1 MDGQPLLIILSHDEL
16 QKAFGG
22 VDGVRKAFDS
32 LRSKA
37 KKARLPGVSI
47 AACTGPGGHLG
58 DLARS
63 GYTLLT
69 GYNYPL
75 GWLNGGGSQPF
86 RKLIEGSKRIF
97 NQFAEQAP
105 LPYVPAITAGWD
117 RRPWEQGQM
126 PPEKMS
132 AWYPDR
138 TPKQV
143 EEFLRLGVRWMDEH
157 PDKTTPQRLIL
168 IYAWNENGEGGYLT
182 PTKKNGTKYLKAVQ
196 RAIAEGEMPWVKVA
210 EDKHGFILSPS
221 GQPFVPWGF
230 NYDHDEEGRLLEDY
244 WEKEWP
250 KVEADFQEM
259 KQLGANVARVHLQLD
274 KFMTSPDKANEAA
287 LDRLDRLVALSEK
300 VGIYLDIT
308 GLACYRKRS
317 VPKWYD
323 RLGEKERW
331 DVQARFWEAVVRR
344 CAKSPAIFC
353 YDLMNEP
360 VVPGG
365 RRNAGDW
372 LGPPFMGAECGYFV
386 QCITLDQADRP
397 RPDIAR
403 QWCHKLAEAIRRHDQ
418 RHLITVGLVPW
429 SLDRPGLTSGFV
441 PKQIAPELDFIAA
454 HLYPET
460 GKVDE
465 TLDTLKGFSV
475 GKPVVIE
482 EMFPLNCSILEF
494 ERFIDKGRKTASGWI
509 GFYWGK
515 TPEECRKSHTIQDS
529 MVLGWLEFFQRKTQ
543 AITGQAQ
550 DNDKRENNK

>member
-1 MDGQPLLIILSHDEL
+1 MIFFSPDEL

-32 LRSKA
+32 LRAKA
-37 KKARLPGVSI
+37 KKAGLPGVSI
-47 AACTGPGGHLG
+47 AACTGPGGHLA

-69 GYNYPL
+69 GYNYNW
-75 GWLNGGGSQPF
+75 WLDEWRWQPAVPKTDRGQRADFQPVCRDRLRSLTFRSSQPDGIVG
-86 RKLIEGSKRIF
+86 LGKR
-97 NQFAEQAP
+97 A
-105 LPYVPAITAGWD
+105 
-117 RRPWEQGQM
+117 RC

-132 AWYPDR
+132 VWYPDR
-138 TPKQV
+138 TPKLV
-143 EEFLRLGVRWMDEH
+143 EEFMRLGVRWLDKH
-157 PDKTTPQRLIL
+157 PDKATPQRLLL

-182 PTKKNGTKYLKAVQ
+182 PTAKDGTKYLKAVQ
-196 RAIAEGEMPWVKVA
+196 RGIAGGEMPWVKVA

-259 KQLGANVARVHLQLD
+259 KQLGANVARVHLQLE
-274 KFMTSPDKANEAA
+274 KFMTSPDKANEAT
-287 LDRLDRLVALSEK
+287 LDRLDRLVSLSEK

-317 VPKWYD
+317 VPEWYD

-397 RPDIAR
+397 RPNIAR
-403 QWCHKLAEAIRRHDQ
+403 QWCHKLAEAIRRHNQ

-441 PKQIAPELDFIAA
+441 PKQIAPELDFIAV

-529 MVLGWLEFFQRKTQ
+529 MVLGWLEILSKKNASNYGAGT
-543 AITGQAQ
+543 
-550 DNDKRENNK
+550 E